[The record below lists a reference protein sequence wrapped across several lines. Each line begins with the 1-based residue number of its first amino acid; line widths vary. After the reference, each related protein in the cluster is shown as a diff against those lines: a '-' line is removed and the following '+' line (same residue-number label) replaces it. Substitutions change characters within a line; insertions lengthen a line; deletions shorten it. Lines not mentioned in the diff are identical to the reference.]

1 MKLIGMPEGPEL
13 LFILFLFVLPFALW
27 IIALIDCL
35 KGDFE
40 KDGKVIWILVI
51 VFLPILGSLLY
62 LLIGRGQKQSAK
74 DHTTKS

>member
-1 MKLIGMPEGPEL
+1 MSVITGWGILVLLLIIGAPA
-13 LFILFLFVLPFALW
+13 ILW

>member
-1 MKLIGMPEGPEL
+1 MKLIGMPGGPEM

-35 KGDFE
+35 KSDFE
-40 KDGKVIWILVI
+40 KDGKVIWVLVI

-62 LLIGRGQKQSAK
+62 LMIGRGQKLSTRDQSI
-74 DHTTKS
+74 KS